1 MYNPKERKINN
12 QGGGKPPPA
21 IPKDMDK
28 QLTLITIAR
37 LEAAG
42 FKLVNADKLTR
53 KYELRTQWQ
62 TVTIFHHPSNGSFT
76 LKGIRNVA
84 DRYSTAYVEEL
95 TTAAVLFGANQ
106 DIIEALRAMK
116 I

>member
-1 MYNPKERKINN
+1 ME
-12 QGGGKPPPA
+12 
-21 IPKDMDK
+21 K
-28 QLTLITIAR
+28 QLTPITIAR

-42 FKLVNADKLTR
+42 FKSVDADKLTR

-62 TVTIFHHPSNGSFT
+62 TITIFHQYRGNGSFT

-84 DRYSTAYVEEL
+84 DRYTTAYVEEL

-106 DIIEALRAMK
+106 DVIEALRAMK
-116 I
+116 L

>member
-1 MYNPKERKINN
+1 MTP
-12 QGGGKPPPA
+12 
-21 IPKDMDK
+21 
-28 QLTLITIAR
+28 ITIAR

-42 FKLVNADKLTR
+42 FEADGADKLTR

-62 TVTIFHHPSNGSFT
+62 TVTIFHQYRGNGSFT

-84 DRYSTAYVEEL
+84 DRYTTAYVEEL

-106 DIIEALRAMK
+106 DVVKAMRAMK
-116 I
+116 L